1 MGQTIRY
8 QSAAGDTDAY
18 LAPARPSPGPPVLL
32 LHAWW
37 GLTDMIR
44 DLADRLAA
52 DGFTVLAPD
61 LFDGTVLTTIEDATA
76 HQQRI
81 EADDVS
87 ADRLLGR
94 VTAALDHLL
103 AHPDVHGDRAG
114 VVAFSFG
121 AWYAAQMAAARPEVV
136 ALVNYYG
143 GIGGDL
149 PDGPEGG
156 TRPSY
161 LAHAAENDPYEDDPA
176 AVHRLVARLQEKDS
190 SSAAHLYPGTSHWF
204 AEPDR
209 PEYNAEAAEL
219 AYKRTVDFLGANLR
233 SGSG

>member
-1 MGQTIRY
+1 VGQTIRY

-37 GLTDMIR
+37 GLTEMIR
-44 DLADRLAA
+44 DLADRLSA

-61 LFDGTVLTTIEDATA
+61 LFDGTVLSTIEDAQA
-76 HQQRI
+76 HQQKI

-94 VTAALDHLL
+94 VTAAMDHLL
-103 AHPDVHGDRAG
+103 AHPDVSGERAA

-121 AWYAAQMAAARPEVV
+121 AWYAAQLAAARPEVV

-143 GIGGDL
+143 GIGGEV
-149 PDGPEGG
+149 PDGPDDG
-156 TRPSY
+156 PPPAY
-161 LAHAAENDPYEDDPA
+161 LAHAAEDDPYEDDPA
-176 AVHRLVARLQEKDS
+176 AVRGLVARLQEEGS
-190 SSAAHLYPGTSHWF
+190 GSAAYVYDGTSHWF

-209 PEYNAEAAEL
+209 PEYKQEASEL
-219 AYKRTVDFLGANLR
+219 AYRRTVEFLRANLAPEQ
-233 SGSG
+233 S

>member
-37 GLTDMIR
+37 GLTEMIR
-44 DLADRLAA
+44 DMADRLAE

-61 LFDGTVLTTIEDATA
+61 LFDGTVLSTIEEATS

-103 AHPDVHGDRAG
+103 AQPDVRGDRAG

-121 AWYAAQMAAARPEVV
+121 AWYAAQMAAARPEVA

-143 GIGGDL
+143 GIGGDV
-149 PDGPEGG
+149 PDGPEDG
-156 TRPSY
+156 TRPAY

-176 AVHRLVARLQEKDS
+176 AVRGLVARLREEDAG
-190 SSAAHLYPGTSHWF
+190 SAAHLYPGTSHWF

-209 PEYNAEAAEL
+209 PEYDEQASEL
-219 AYKRTVDFLGANLR
+219 AYRRTVDFLRANL
-233 SGSG
+233 G

>member
-37 GLTDMIR
+37 GLTEMIR
-44 DLADRLAA
+44 DLADRLAE

-61 LFDGTVLTTIEDATA
+61 LFDGTVLSSIEEATA
-76 HQQRI
+76 HQQKV
-81 EADDVS
+81 EADEVS

-103 AHPDVHGDRAG
+103 AQPDVRGERAA
-114 VVAFSFG
+114 VIAFSFG
-121 AWYAAQMAAARPEVV
+121 AWYGAQTAAARPEVA

-143 GIGGDL
+143 GIGGDV
-149 PDGPEGG
+149 PDGPENG
-156 TRPSY
+156 TRPAY

-176 AVHRLVARLQEKDS
+176 AVRGLVTRLQDEDAG
-190 SSAAHLYPGTSHWF
+190 SAAHIYPGTSHWF

-209 PEYNAEAAEL
+209 PEYNQQAGEL
-219 AYKRTVDFLGANLR
+219 AYRRTVEFLHANLT
-233 SGSG
+233 

>member
-8 QSAAGDTDAY
+8 QAAAGDTDAY

-37 GLTDMIR
+37 GLTETIR

-61 LFDGTVLTTIEDATA
+61 LFDGTVLSTIDEATA
-76 HQQRI
+76 HQQKI
-81 EADDVS
+81 ETDDVS

-94 VTAALDHLL
+94 VTAGLDHLL
-103 AHPDVHGDRAG
+103 ALPDVRGNRAA

-121 AWYAAQMAAARPEVV
+121 AWYGGQVAAARSEVA

-143 GIGGDL
+143 GIGADV
-149 PDGPEGG
+149 PDGPDDGA
-156 TRPSY
+156 RPAY

-176 AVHRLVARLQEKDS
+176 AVRGLVTRLQDDDAG
-190 SSAAHLYPGTSHWF
+190 SAAHLYPGTSHWF

-209 PEYNAEAAEL
+209 PEFNEAASEL
-219 AYKRTVDFLGANLR
+219 AYRRTVEFLRANLA
-233 SGSG
+233 